1 MLTSMETPCRKFLMS
16 DSDADPQWLSLMKQ
30 ESSTSGDADLDL
42 AETIG
47 EFWEKRV
54 V

>member
-1 MLTSMETPCRKFLMS
+1 MEMPLRKFLMS
-16 DSDADPQWLSLMKQ
+16 DSDAEPQLLILRQQ
-30 ESSTSGDADLDL
+30 EFSTSGDADLDL

-47 EFWEKRV
+47 EFGEKRV